1 MSLGKKIYFSPL
13 GYLISLAQ
21 RVISLFSQPIMV
33 YGCYNKVQ
41 NKYFRATRISSSAVI
56 TERNKL
62 DIGDNVWVNHY
73 ARIDASGGVK
83 IGNGCQI
90 GYSSMILSHSSHMA
104 IRLNGE
110 QYIHMDVDDRRGY
123 IHKEVCI
130 GEYTFIGGHA
140 CIMPGVKIG
149 KGCVVGVGSVV
160 TKDVPDHSI
169 VVGSPAKVIGSTLD
183 TDKPFFEDEIVKE
196 CYYAPNLLKENK

>member
-13 GYLISLAQ
+13 GCLISLAQ
-21 RVISLFSQPIMV
+21 RVLSIFCKPIMV
-33 YGCYNKVQ
+33 YGYYNKVQ
-41 NKYFRATRISSSAVI
+41 KKYYKATRISSSAVI
-56 TERNKL
+56 TESDKL
-62 DIGDNVWVNHY
+62 DIGNNVWVNHY

-110 QYIHMDVDDRRGY
+110 QYIHMDVDARKGY

-160 TKDVPDHSI
+160 TKGVPDYSI
-169 VVGSPAKVIGSTLD
+169 VVGAPAKVIGSTLD
-183 TDKPFFEDEIVKE
+183 TDKPFFNDETVKQ
-196 CYYAPNLLKENK
+196 CYYAPYLLKKD